1 MFDCIFVY
9 KCLYSAYKTATLKAG
24 IESDS
29 SSFLSYASAYIAPR
43 KRVIMNGMYENK
55 DYGSLSEKVYRFLR
69 DGIAEGRY
77 QTGDCLIEMK
87 IAEELGVSRTPVR
100 EALKQ
105 LELEDLVS
113 SHPNRG
119 VVVKG
124 LTTEDLQDVSTI
136 RHLLEGQA
144 AYWAAQR
151 VTDEQLKELR
161 EVVELM
167 EFYTAKNDVAHL
179 VALDT
184 RFHELIYEASGSRT
198 IRHIL
203 ASLHHNIRKARQSS
217 LTLPDRAPNSLAEH
231 LSIFQA
237 IERKDALAA
246 KEQME
251 AHVAIAAGN
260 RLNE

>member
-1 MFDCIFVY
+1 M
-9 KCLYSAYKTATLKAG
+9 TG
-24 IESDS
+24 IYDS
-29 SSFLSYASAYIAPR
+29 
-43 KRVIMNGMYENK
+43 K
-55 DYGSLSEKVYRFLR
+55 DYASLSEKVYRSLR

-77 QTGDCLIEMK
+77 QTGDCLVEMK

-105 LELEDLVS
+105 LELEDLVV

-124 LTTEDLQDVSTI
+124 FSNEDLRDVSTI

-144 AYWAAQR
+144 AYWAAER
-151 VTDEQLKELR
+151 VTPLQLAELK

-167 EFYTAKNDVAHL
+167 EFYTQKNDVEHL
-179 VALDT
+179 VLLDT

-217 LTLPDRAPNSLAEH
+217 LNLPDRAPCSLTEH
-231 LSIFQA
+231 INIYHA
-237 IERKDALAA
+237 IETHNALAA
-246 KEQME
+246 KEYME
-251 AHVAIAAGN
+251 SHVAVAAGYT
-260 RLNE
+260 LKQ

>member
-1 MFDCIFVY
+1 M
-9 KCLYSAYKTATLKAG
+9 TG
-24 IESDS
+24 IYDS
-29 SSFLSYASAYIAPR
+29 
-43 KRVIMNGMYENK
+43 K
-55 DYGSLSEKVYRFLR
+55 DYSSLSEKVYRSLR

-77 QTGDCLIEMK
+77 QTGDCLVEMK

-105 LELEDLVS
+105 LELEDLVV

-124 LTTEDLQDVSTI
+124 FSTEDLQDVSTI

-144 AYWAAQR
+144 AYWAAER
-151 VTDEQLKELR
+151 ISDELLAELK

-167 EFYTAKNDVAHL
+167 EFYTQKNDIEHL
-179 VALDT
+179 VRLDT
-184 RFHELIYEASGSRT
+184 RFHEIVYEASGSRT

-217 LTLPDRAPNSLAEH
+217 LNLPDRAACSLAEH
-231 LSIFQA
+231 IKIYHSI
-237 IERKDALAA
+237 ETHDAPAA
-246 KEQME
+246 KEYME
-251 AHVAIAAGN
+251 SHVAVAAGYRPN
-260 RLNE
+260 A

>member
-1 MFDCIFVY
+1 M
-9 KCLYSAYKTATLKAG
+9 AG
-24 IESDS
+24 FYDS
-29 SSFLSYASAYIAPR
+29 
-43 KRVIMNGMYENK
+43 K
-55 DYGSLSEKVYRFLR
+55 DYSSLSEKVYRSLR
-69 DGIAEGRY
+69 DGIAEGKYR
-77 QTGDCLIEMK
+77 TGDCLVEMK

-119 VVVKG
+119 VVVKSF
-124 LTTEDLQDVSTI
+124 TSEDLQDVSTI

-144 AYWAAQR
+144 AFWAAQR
-151 VTDEQLKELR
+151 VSDEQLKELR

-167 EFYTAKNDVAHL
+167 EFYTAKNDIAHL

-231 LSIFQA
+231 LSIYHA
-237 IERKDALAA
+237 IEQRDAQAA
-246 KEQME
+246 KEFME

-260 RLNE
+260 RMSE

>member
-1 MFDCIFVY
+1 
-9 KCLYSAYKTATLKAG
+9 
-24 IESDS
+24 
-29 SSFLSYASAYIAPR
+29 
-43 KRVIMNGMYENK
+43 MNGYYDNK
-55 DYGSLSEKVYRFLR
+55 DYGSLSEKVYRYLR

-77 QTGDCLIEMK
+77 QTGDCLVEMK

-124 LTTEDLQDVSTI
+124 FSNEDLQDVSTI

-151 VTDEQLKELR
+151 VNDKQLSELR
-161 EVVELM
+161 DVVELM
-167 EFYTAKNDVAHL
+167 EFYTGKNDIAHL
-179 VALDT
+179 VSLDT
-184 RFHELIYEASGSRT
+184 RFHELIYEACGSRT
-198 IRHIL
+198 IHHIL

-231 LSIFQA
+231 LSIFRA
-237 IERKDALAA
+237 IERRDAAAA
-246 KEQME
+246 KAQME
-251 AHVAIAAGN
+251 AHVAVAAGT
-260 RLNE
+260 RISE

>member
-1 MFDCIFVY
+1 
-9 KCLYSAYKTATLKAG
+9 
-24 IESDS
+24 
-29 SSFLSYASAYIAPR
+29 
-43 KRVIMNGMYENK
+43 MNGFYENK

-69 DGIAEGRY
+69 DAIAEGRY

-124 LTTEDLQDVSTI
+124 LSTEDLQDVSTI

-151 VTDEQLKELR
+151 VTEAQLAELK

-167 EFYTAKNDVAHL
+167 EFYTAKTDVAHL
-179 VALDT
+179 VSLDT

-203 ASLHHNIRKARQSS
+203 ASLHQNIRKARQSS

-231 LSIFQA
+231 LSIYQA
-237 IERKDALAA
+237 IERHDAPAA
-246 KEQME
+246 KEHME

-260 RLNE
+260 RPVE

>member
-1 MFDCIFVY
+1 
-9 KCLYSAYKTATLKAG
+9 
-24 IESDS
+24 
-29 SSFLSYASAYIAPR
+29 
-43 KRVIMNGMYENK
+43 MNGYYENK

-77 QTGDCLIEMK
+77 QTGDCMVEMK

-124 LTTEDLQDVSTI
+124 LSSEDLQDVSTI

-144 AYWAAQR
+144 AFWAAQR
-151 VTDEQLKELR
+151 VSDTQLSELR

-167 EFYTAKNDVAHL
+167 EFYTAKSDVAHL

-217 LTLPDRAPNSLAEH
+217 LTLPDRALYSLAEH
-231 LSIFQA
+231 KRIFQA
-237 IERKDALAA
+237 IERKDAPAA
-246 KEQME
+246 QG
-251 AHVAIAAGN
+251 H
-260 RLNE
+260 RLGPGARLVHRQDLRIGDDRFWLHLPASSWCKYSGVRDAPGVSPGRPALP

>member
-1 MFDCIFVY
+1 M
-9 KCLYSAYKTATLKAG
+9 TG
-24 IESDS
+24 IYDS
-29 SSFLSYASAYIAPR
+29 
-43 KRVIMNGMYENK
+43 K
-55 DYGSLSEKVYRFLR
+55 DYASLSEKVYRSLR

-77 QTGDCLIEMK
+77 QTGDCLVEMK

-105 LELEDLVS
+105 LELEDLVV

-124 LTTEDLQDVSTI
+124 FSNEDLRDVSTI

-144 AYWAAQR
+144 AYWAAER
-151 VTDEQLKELR
+151 VTPEQLAELK

-167 EFYTAKNDVAHL
+167 EFYTQKNDIEHL
-179 VALDT
+179 VRLDT

-217 LTLPDRAPNSLAEH
+217 LTLPDRAPCSLSEH
-231 LSIFQA
+231 INIYHA
-237 IERKDALAA
+237 IETHNAPAA
-246 KEQME
+246 KEYME
-251 AHVAIAAGN
+251 SHVAVAAGYT
-260 RLNE
+260 LKQ

>member
-1 MFDCIFVY
+1 MARD
-9 KCLYSAYKTATLKAG
+9 AG
-24 IESDS
+24 ISAAEHCYRT
-29 SSFLSYASAYIAPR
+29 LSR
-43 KRVIMNGMYENK
+43 KIVGLELKPNEPIGEQAM
-55 DYGSLSEKVYRFLR
+55 
-69 DGIAEGRY
+69 AE
-77 QTGDCLIEMK
+77 L
-87 IAEELGVSRTPVR
+87 LGVSRTPVR

>member
-1 MFDCIFVY
+1 MRRIFAA
-9 KCLYSAYKTATLKAG
+9 KERT
-24 IESDS
+24 
-29 SSFLSYASAYIAPR
+29 
-43 KRVIMNGMYENK
+43 MNGFYENK

-119 VVVKG
+119 VVVKSF
-124 LTTEDLQDVSTI
+124 TNEDLQDVSTI

-144 AYWAAQR
+144 AFWAAQR
-151 VTDEQLKELR
+151 VTDEQLKELK

-167 EFYTAKNDVAHL
+167 EFYTAKNDITHL

-231 LSIFQA
+231 LSIYHA
-237 IERKDALAA
+237 IEQKDAQAA
-246 KEQME
+246 KEYME

-260 RLNE
+260 RMSE

>member
-1 MFDCIFVY
+1 
-9 KCLYSAYKTATLKAG
+9 
-24 IESDS
+24 
-29 SSFLSYASAYIAPR
+29 
-43 KRVIMNGMYENK
+43 MNGYFENK
-55 DYGSLSEKVYRFLR
+55 DYASLSDKVYRYLR

-77 QTGDCLIEMK
+77 QTGDCLVEMK

-124 LTTEDLQDVSTI
+124 FSIEDLQDVSTI

-144 AYWAAQR
+144 AYWAAER
-151 VTDEQLKELR
+151 ISEPLLSELR
-161 EVVELM
+161 DVVDLM
-167 EFYTAKNDVAHL
+167 EFYTGKNDIQHL
-179 VALDT
+179 VTLDT

-217 LTLPDRAPNSLAEH
+217 LTLPDRAPNSLEEH
-231 LSIFQA
+231 RSIFRA
-237 IERKDALAA
+237 IERRDAPEA
-246 KEQME
+246 KAQME
-251 AHVAIAAGN
+251 AHVAIAAGSRMN
-260 RLNE
+260 G

>member
-1 MFDCIFVY
+1 MRAHLF
-9 KCLYSAYKTATLKAG
+9 
-24 IESDS
+24 
-29 SSFLSYASAYIAPR
+29 YAAKER
-43 KRVIMNGMYENK
+43 NMNGFYENK

-119 VVVKG
+119 VVVKSF
-124 LTTEDLQDVSTI
+124 TNEDLQDVSTI

-144 AYWAAQR
+144 AFWAAQR
-151 VTDEQLKELR
+151 VSDEQLKELR

-167 EFYTAKNDVAHL
+167 EFYTAKNDIAHL

-231 LSIFQA
+231 LSIYQA
-237 IERKDALAA
+237 IENRDAQAA
-246 KEQME
+246 KEHME

-260 RLNE
+260 KMSE

>member
-1 MFDCIFVY
+1 MSV
-9 KCLYSAYKTATLKAG
+9 L
-24 IESDS
+24 
-29 SSFLSYASAYIAPR
+29 
-43 KRVIMNGMYENK
+43 YENK
-55 DYGSLSEKVYRFLR
+55 DYSSLSEKVYRFLR

-77 QTGDCLIEMK
+77 QTGDCLVETK
-87 IAEELGVSRTPVR
+87 IADELGVSRTPVR

-124 LTTEDLQDVSTI
+124 FSSEDLQDVSTI

-151 VTDEQLKELR
+151 VTDEQLHELKD
-161 EVVELM
+161 VVELM
-167 EFYTAKNDVAHL
+167 EFYTAKGDIAHL

-203 ASLHHNIRKARQSS
+203 ASLHHSS

-231 LSIFQA
+231 LRIYRA
-237 IERKDALAA
+237 IEKKDAPEA
-246 KEQME
+246 KAQME
-251 AHVAIAAGN
+251 AHVAIAAGHRPN
-260 RLNE
+260 M

>member
-1 MFDCIFVY
+1 
-9 KCLYSAYKTATLKAG
+9 
-24 IESDS
+24 
-29 SSFLSYASAYIAPR
+29 
-43 KRVIMNGMYENK
+43 MNGYFENK
-55 DYGSLSEKVYRFLR
+55 DYSSLSDKVYRYLR

-77 QTGDCLIEMK
+77 QTGDCLVEMK

-124 LTTEDLQDVSTI
+124 FSVEDLQDVSTI

-144 AYWAAQR
+144 AYWAAER
-151 VTDEQLKELR
+151 ISENQLSELR
-161 EVVELM
+161 DVVDLM
-167 EFYTAKNDVAHL
+167 EFYTGKNDIQHL
-179 VALDT
+179 VTLDT

-217 LTLPDRAPNSLAEH
+217 LTLPDRAPNSLEEH
-231 LSIFQA
+231 RNIFRA
-237 IERKDALAA
+237 IERRDAPEA
-246 KEQME
+246 KAQME
-251 AHVAIAAGN
+251 AHVAIAAGSRMN
-260 RLNE
+260 G

>member
-1 MFDCIFVY
+1 MQPCIRQQQE
-9 KCLYSAYKTATLKAG
+9 LRATIPFFHRNARADNRAAK
-24 IESDS
+24 E
-29 SSFLSYASAYIAPR
+29 R
-43 KRVIMNGMYENK
+43 TMNGFYENK

-77 QTGDCLIEMK
+77 QTGDCLVEMK
-87 IAEELGVSRTPVR
+87 IAEELKVSRTPVR

-124 LTTEDLQDVSTI
+124 FTSEDLQDVSTI

-144 AYWAAQR
+144 AYWAAER
-151 VTDEQLKELR
+151 VTDEQLAELR

-167 EFYTAKNDVAHL
+167 EFYTAKNDISHL

-217 LTLPDRAPNSLAEH
+217 LTLPDRATNSLAEH
-231 LSIFQA
+231 LSIFRA
-237 IERKDALAA
+237 IEQKNSQAA

-260 RLNE
+260 RMSE

>member
-1 MFDCIFVY
+1 MLHILSFRSVAADFAV
-9 KCLYSAYKTATLKAG
+9 KA
-24 IESDS
+24 
-29 SSFLSYASAYIAPR
+29 SFF
-43 KRVIMNGMYENK
+43 MNGLYDSK
-55 DYGSLSEKVYRFLR
+55 DYSSLSEKVYRILR
-69 DGIAEGRY
+69 DEIAEGRY
-77 QTGDCLIEMK
+77 QTGECLIETK

-119 VVVKG
+119 VVVKAFSS
-124 LTTEDLQDVSTI
+124 EDLQDVSTI

-144 AYWAAQR
+144 AFWAAER
-151 VTDEQLKELR
+151 VTEQQLGELK

-167 EFYTAKNDVAHL
+167 EFYTGKNDVAHL
-179 VALDT
+179 VQLDT

-217 LTLPDRAPNSLAEH
+217 LTIPDRAACSLNEH
-231 LSIFQA
+231 IQIFHA
-237 IERKDALAA
+237 IERHDAPAA
-246 KEQME
+246 KLQME
-251 AHVAIAAGN
+251 SHVAIAAGSK
-260 RLNE
+260 LSE

>member
-1 MFDCIFVY
+1 
-9 KCLYSAYKTATLKAG
+9 
-24 IESDS
+24 
-29 SSFLSYASAYIAPR
+29 
-43 KRVIMNGMYENK
+43 MNGFYETK
-55 DYGSLSEKVYRFLR
+55 DYASLSEKVYRILR

-77 QTGDCLIEMK
+77 QTGECLVEMK

-105 LELEDLVS
+105 LELEDLVV

-119 VVVKG
+119 VVVKAFSS
-124 LTTEDLQDVSTI
+124 EDLQDVSTI

-144 AYWAAQR
+144 AYWAAER
-151 VTDEQLKELR
+151 VTERQLNELK

-179 VALDT
+179 VQLDT

-217 LTLPDRAPNSLAEH
+217 LTVPDRAACSLNEH
-231 LSIFQA
+231 IQIYRSIAQH
-237 IERKDALAA
+237 DAPAA
-246 KEQME
+246 KQHME
-251 AHVAIAAGN
+251 SHVAIAAGS
-260 RLNE
+260 RPVE

>member
-1 MFDCIFVY
+1 M
-9 KCLYSAYKTATLKAG
+9 TG
-24 IESDS
+24 IYDS
-29 SSFLSYASAYIAPR
+29 
-43 KRVIMNGMYENK
+43 K
-55 DYGSLSEKVYRFLR
+55 DYASLSEKVYRSLR

-77 QTGDCLIEMK
+77 QTGDCLVEMK

-105 LELEDLVS
+105 LELEDLVV

-124 LTTEDLQDVSTI
+124 FSNEDLRDVSTI

-151 VTDEQLKELR
+151 VTPDQLAELK

-167 EFYTAKNDVAHL
+167 EFYTQKNDVEHL
-179 VALDT
+179 VRLDT

-217 LTLPDRAPNSLAEH
+217 LNLPDRAPRSLSEH
-231 LSIFQA
+231 IKIYHA
-237 IERKDALAA
+237 IETHNAPAA
-246 KEQME
+246 KEYME
-251 AHVAIAAGN
+251 SHVAVAAGYAPN
-260 RLNE
+260 A